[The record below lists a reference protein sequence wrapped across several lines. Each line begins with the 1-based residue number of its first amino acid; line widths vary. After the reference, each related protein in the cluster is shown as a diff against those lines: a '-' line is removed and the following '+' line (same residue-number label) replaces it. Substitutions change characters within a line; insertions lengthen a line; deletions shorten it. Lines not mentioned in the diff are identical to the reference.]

1 MTTARGSRSFKDHQR
16 KLIQPTYYRPLTG
29 PAFVKRAWGIKLEG
43 NSDNTGTRNRR
54 KSLFF
59 MAKVKSGGHYCRV
72 HARRGNQM
80 IAP

>member
-1 MTTARGSRSFKDHQR
+1 MTTARGFRSFKDHQR

-43 NSDNTGTRNRR
+43 SSDYTGTPNRR

-59 MAKVKSGGHYCRV
+59 MEKVKSNDH
-72 HARRGNQM
+72 
-80 IAP
+80 I